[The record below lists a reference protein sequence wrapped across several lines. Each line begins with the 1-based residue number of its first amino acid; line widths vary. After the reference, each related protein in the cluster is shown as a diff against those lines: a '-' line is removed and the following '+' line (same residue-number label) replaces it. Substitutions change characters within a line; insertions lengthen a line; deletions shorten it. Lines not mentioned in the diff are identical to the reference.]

1 MTDVAGEANDPA
13 DTTVPGPE
21 IGNRPATAPAAR
33 ALVLDVDPDPVFG
46 TFHEAAEPG
55 HATAV
60 LILPPWGWDE
70 ITSYRA
76 RRAWARSLAAEGW
89 PTLRIDLPGAG
100 DSAGEPGD
108 PDRVLAWRRAI
119 AGAAAWLAAR
129 SGIERVAA
137 IGLGLG
143 GLAAG
148 AAIADGAPI
157 DELVLWGAPDKGQG
171 WLREQRAFAALQTS
185 HNEPAAGADGRP
197 VNGTDPAAA
206 AIGTAP
212 ARPDVDLLEIGGF
225 ALSAGTVS
233 DVRGLALTELLPG
246 RLDRALL
253 LDRDGMAVSRKLV
266 EALADAGTEVT
277 QAAGS
282 GWSRTVLHPEQY
294 FEPVAVFRTVA
305 SWLAAGEGRPS
316 TPARAAGTLPAPPE
330 RDVLETRQAGV
341 SIRERPIR
349 IEQPFG
355 ELFGIQAE
363 PADRAAGDLVAVFLN
378 AGAIRRVGPNRLWV
392 ETARRW
398 AARGV
403 PSVRMDLE
411 GLGDADGDPR
421 RYADVGKFY
430 TPAFGA
436 QVTSIVDDVVRR
448 GLGRR
453 VVLVGLCAGAYWAFH
468 TAAEDDRIVESIIL
482 NPRAMIWDDGL
493 LARREAKKATQVLD
507 GRAWKRL
514 ASGDIELSRLVDVS
528 RALAGSAAGAAKRT
542 PARIAT
548 RFRSGPAGDPIERLM
563 DILRDRGIRLVLAF
577 SGDEPVH
584 DELAA
589 DGILEGLDRW
599 PNVELVSLP
608 AADHTLRPLEAQDAA
623 AALLEAELD
632 RLLSSR

>member
-1 MTDVAGEANDPA
+1 V
-13 DTTVPGPE
+13 
-21 IGNRPATAPAAR
+21 TAPAAR
-33 ALVLDVDPDPVFG
+33 ALVLDVEPDPVFG
-46 TFHEAAEPG
+46 TFHDAGEPR
-55 HATAV
+55 HSTAV

-76 RRAWARSLAAEGW
+76 RRAWARDLAGEGW

-100 DSAGEPGD
+100 DSAGAPGD
-108 PDRVLAWRRAI
+108 PERVLAWRRAI
-119 AGAAAWLAAR
+119 GGAAAWLAAR
-129 SGIERVAA
+129 SGITRVAA

-157 DELVLWGAPDKGQG
+157 DELVLWGAPDKGQA

-185 HNEPAAGADGRP
+185 HNEPAAASRTGAA
-197 VNGTDPAAA
+197 NGSAAGA
-206 AIGTAP
+206 ANGSA
-212 ARPDVDLLEIGGF
+212 AVAPDVDLLEIGGF
-225 ALSAGTVS
+225 ALSPATVT
-233 DVRGLALTELLPG
+233 DVRGLDLTALLPG

-266 EALADAGTEVT
+266 EALAGGGTEVT
-277 QAAGS
+277 QAAGT
-282 GWSRTVLHPEQY
+282 GWSKTVFHPEQY
-294 FEPVAVFRTVA
+294 FEPVAVFQAVA
-305 SWLAAGEGRPS
+305 TWLAAGEGRPQA
-316 TPARAAGTLPAPPE
+316 PARVRATAPAPVE
-330 RDVLETRQAGV
+330 RDALATLQDDIA
-341 SIRERPIR
+341 IRERPIR

-363 PADRAAGDLVAVFLN
+363 PADGRRGDLVAVFLN

-430 TPAFGA
+430 TPEFGA
-436 QVTSIVDDVVRR
+436 QVASIVDDVVRR
-448 GLGRR
+448 GLGTR

-482 NPRAMIWDDGL
+482 NPRAIIWDDGL
-493 LARREAKKATQVLD
+493 LARREAKKVTQVLD
-507 GRAWKRL
+507 GGAWKRL

-528 RALAGSAAGAAKRT
+528 RALAGSAAGAAKRA

-548 RFRSGPAGDPIERLM
+548 RFRSGPEADPVERLM
-563 DILRDRGIRLVLAF
+563 DALRDRGIRLVLAF

-589 DGILEGLDRW
+589 DGVLEGLERW
-599 PNVELVSLP
+599 PNVELVALP

-623 AALLEAELD
+623 AGLLEAELD
-632 RLLSSR
+632 RLLASP

>member
-1 MTDVAGEANDPA
+1 VVA
-13 DTTVPGPE
+13 
-21 IGNRPATAPAAR
+21 
-33 ALVLDVDPDPVFG
+33 LLDVDPDPVFG
-46 TFHEAAEPG
+46 TFHDAAEPRR
-55 HATAV
+55 ATAV

-76 RRAWARSLAAEGW
+76 RRAWARDLAGSGW

-108 PDRVLAWRRAI
+108 PDRVLAWRRAVG
-119 AGAAAWLAAR
+119 GAAAWLRAR
-129 SGIERVAA
+129 PGIERVAA

-148 AAIADGAPI
+148 AAVADGAPI
-157 DELVLWGAPDKGQG
+157 DELVLWGAPDTGQA

-185 HNEPAAGADGRP
+185 HNEPAAGADGGAA
-197 VNGTDPAAA
+197 NGAGARATTNGSAAA
-206 AIGTAP
+206 APG
-212 ARPDVDLLEIGGF
+212 VDLLEIGGF
-225 ALSAGTVS
+225 ALSASTVT
-233 DVRGLALTELLPG
+233 DVRGLVLTELLPG

-253 LDRDGMAVSRKLV
+253 LDRDGMPVSRKLV
-266 EALADAGTEVT
+266 EALAGGGTEVT
-277 QAAGS
+277 QAAGT
-282 GWSRTVLHPEQY
+282 GWSKTVFHPEQY
-294 FEPVAVFRTVA
+294 FEPVAIFRTVA
-305 SWLAAGEGRPS
+305 SWLACGERRQPS
-316 TPARAAGTLPAPPE
+316 AARSTTTVPVPPE
-330 RDVLETRQAGV
+330 RDVLEIRQANV

-349 IEQPFG
+349 IEEPFG

-363 PADRAAGDLVAVFLN
+363 PADRAHGDLVAVFLN

-436 QVTSIVDDVVRR
+436 QVASIVDDVVRR
-448 GLGRR
+448 GLGTR

-493 LARREAKKATQVLD
+493 LERREAKKVTQVLD
-507 GRAWKRL
+507 GGAWKRL

-548 RFRSGPAGDPIERLM
+548 RFRSGPAADPIERLM
-563 DILRDRGIRLVLAF
+563 DALRDRGIRLVLAF

-599 PNVELVSLP
+599 PNTQLVSLP
-608 AADHTLRPLEAQDAA
+608 AADHTLRPLEAQAA
-623 AALLEAELD
+623 AASLLAAELE
-632 RLLSSR
+632 RLLASR